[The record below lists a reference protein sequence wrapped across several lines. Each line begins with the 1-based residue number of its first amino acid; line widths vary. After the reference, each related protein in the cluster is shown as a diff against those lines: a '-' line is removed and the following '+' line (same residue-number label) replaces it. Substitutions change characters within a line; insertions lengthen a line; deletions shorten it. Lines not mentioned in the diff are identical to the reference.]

1 MVVGYGEAT
10 KYLRSSD
17 VSEVAVCLLSDIIDL
32 RAPSDVFTVLGHDDA
47 GLSTLESVKLNQAS
61 F

>member
-1 MVVGYGEAT
+1 MVVGCREAT

-32 RAPSDVFTVLGHDDA
+32 RASNNVFTVLGHDNG
-47 GLSTLESVKLNQAS
+47 GLSTLKSVKLNQAS